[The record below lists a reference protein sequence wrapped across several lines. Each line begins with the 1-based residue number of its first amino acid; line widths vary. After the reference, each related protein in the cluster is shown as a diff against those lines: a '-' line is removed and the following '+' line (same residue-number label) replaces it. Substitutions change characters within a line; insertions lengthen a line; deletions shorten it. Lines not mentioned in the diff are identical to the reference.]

1 MASVV
6 QGQQPFPS
14 IIVNT
19 RSRSRLL
26 SYALGMFITKFK
38 LLVSY
43 NGKRFQCSRE
53 FVATGEHTCIV
64 PTNKSTVE

>member
-1 MASVV
+1 MAFVV

-26 SYALGMFITKFK
+26 SYALRKFITKFK